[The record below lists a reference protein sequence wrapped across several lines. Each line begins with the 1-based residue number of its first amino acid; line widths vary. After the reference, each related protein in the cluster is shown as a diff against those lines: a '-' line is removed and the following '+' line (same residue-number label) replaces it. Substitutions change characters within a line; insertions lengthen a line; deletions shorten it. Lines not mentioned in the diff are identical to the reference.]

1 MIRGVLDASRA
12 ANPAL
17 AGITLERL
25 RAEGTVPYAF
35 PEPGGVPFADGVFPT
50 PSGKVEL
57 RCERLAAEGLDPL
70 PGYVEPAEFREAA
83 PEMLTLITGAAH
95 HFVTSSF
102 ANQPAM
108 LRGEGP
114 PFVEIHPLDA
124 AERGIRDGDDVIV
137 GNDRGSCRLRA
148 VITDAVRRGVVV
160 SPKGRWASLSPGGRT
175 VNWTVPDRL
184 GDLAGQSTFH
194 SNRVRVLP
202 AAEPRD

>member
-1 MIRGVLDASRA
+1 M
-12 ANPAL
+12 
-17 AGITLERL
+17 
-25 RAEGTVPYAF
+25 
-35 PEPGGVPFADGVFPT
+35 
-50 PSGKVEL
+50 
-57 RCERLAAEGLDPL
+57 
-70 PGYVEPAEFREAA
+70 
-83 PEMLTLITGAAH
+83 
-95 HFVTSSF
+95 
-102 ANQPAM
+102 
-108 LRGEGP
+108 
-114 PFVEIHPLDA
+114 EIHPLDA